1 MNKRKY
7 AFHFV
12 ILIFV
17 FLSTGCLQ
25 SQEHLIIHKDGSG
38 TFETNLL
45 VPQVT
50 VYFIDTIFGEI
61 MKGMSE
67 AFGGKPEEVPK
78 SMAESM
84 FGNKEEILKKA
95 EKIGLKIKFTSF
107 DKKVKENGLYVNYKF
122 EFDDMNKLI
131 ESGLVGIK
139 LEVTKNPQGD
149 FVVSMKSDPKEAK
162 KSEEQKQQFKEW
174 QESEEGK
181 KVDQE
186 LMKKVFDAMKNFKME
201 FLVTMPNDIKQVSGM
216 FIKKD
221 SRTASVSLS
230 GDIFGDPSIINKMYN
245 IAGETS
251 MVISG
256 Q

>member
-1 MNKRKY
+1 MKKRKY

-17 FLSTGCLQ
+17 FFLTGCLQ

-67 AFGGKPEEVPK
+67 AFGGKPDEVPK
-78 SMAESM
+78 SIAESM
-84 FGNKEEILKKA
+84 FGDKEEILKKA
-95 EKIGLKIKFTSF
+95 EKVGLKIKFISF
-107 DKKVKENGLYVNYKF
+107 DKKVKDDGLYVNYKF

-131 ESGLVGIK
+131 ESGLVGTK

-149 FVVSMKSDPKEAK
+149 LVVSMKGDPEEAK
-162 KSEEQKQQFKEW
+162 KSETQKQQFKEW

-186 LMKKVFDAMKNFKME
+186 LMKKVLDAMKNFKME
-201 FLVTMPNDIKQVSGM
+201 FLITMPGDIKKVSGM
-216 FIKKD
+216 FKQKD

-230 GDIFGDPSIINKMYN
+230 GDIFGDPSIIQKMYTV
-245 IAGETS
+245 ADEPS
-251 MVISG
+251 MVVSG
-256 Q
+256 H

>member
-1 MNKRKY
+1 MNQRKVTLQIVLL
-7 AFHFV
+7 F
-12 ILIFV
+12 
-17 FLSTGCLQ
+17 FLLCITGCLQ
-25 SQEHLIIHKDGSG
+25 SQEHLTIQKDGSG

-61 MKGMSE
+61 MKGMAE
-67 AFGGKPEEVPK
+67 AFGGKPDEVPQ

-95 EKIGLKIKFTSF
+95 EKVGLKIKFISF
-107 DKKVKENGLYVNYKF
+107 DKKVKEDGLYVNYKF

-131 ESGLVGIK
+131 ESGLVGTK

-149 FVVSMKSDPKEAK
+149 LVVSMKSDPEEAK
-162 KSEEQKQQFKEW
+162 KSETQKQQFKEW
-174 QESEEGK
+174 QESEDGK

-186 LMKKVFDAMKNFKME
+186 LMKKVVDAMKNFKME
-201 FLVTMPNDIKQVSGM
+201 FLVTMPGDIKKVSGM
-216 FIKKD
+216 FKQKD

-230 GDIFGDPSIINKMYN
+230 GDILGDPSIIQKMYTV
-245 IAGETS
+245 AGEPS
-251 MVISG
+251 MVVSG
-256 Q
+256 H